1 MIGNLTFHLLTQL
14 TGPQELAVAPT
25 SMLSRAPLLTIG
37 YESDLSETDSPG
49 SGIQRLAQAIRV
61 SSPI

>member
-25 SMLSRAPLLTIG
+25 SMLSLVLVRWGRNQTCQRWILF
-37 YESDLSETDSPG
+37 
-49 SGIQRLAQAIRV
+49 SGIQRLTQAIRV